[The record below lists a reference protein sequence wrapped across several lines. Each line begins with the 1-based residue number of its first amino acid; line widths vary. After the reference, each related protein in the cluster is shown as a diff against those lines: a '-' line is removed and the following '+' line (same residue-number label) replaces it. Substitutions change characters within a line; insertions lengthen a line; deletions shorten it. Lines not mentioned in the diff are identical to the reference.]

1 MASVSCPKPRYFLAL
16 FFLSLCFK
24 FMSADPNL
32 SFAFKNFG
40 KDSNF
45 DSLIALYGDI
55 KVVNDSLSIEIDGS
69 EMSPG
74 AGRIM
79 SKKPIKLVEGKPRKL
94 VSFSTYFAFSLS
106 RLSGDGLA
114 FVMLPDG
121 YPFNVFD
128 GDGGSFGVL
137 NGGNYKFLGVEFDIL
152 KDDKYGDVNGNHVG
166 VDLSSLVSVK
176 VGNVSSLNLEL
187 NSGEKLQSWIE
198 YEASSKRLEVRLSKW
213 GEIRPDYPLVSCF
226 VDLSQMWKEDEVF
239 VGLSTSRLWNQSHKC
254 NVYSWS
260 FKLRAVPDWMHSQPL
275 DPKALRVGKP
285 EEQLSV
291 PKRSDDCGLKIL
303 GALIF
308 GIGCGALG
316 TLVVLFVWSVL
327 RNRRPIVPEELT
339 PEPKE
344 YEYKKFQVVVDDKA
358 IKDGKN

>member
-1 MASVSCPKPRYFLAL
+1 
-16 FFLSLCFK
+16 
-24 FMSADPNL
+24 MSADPNL

-45 DSLIALYGDI
+45 GSLIALYGDT

-121 YPFNVFD
+121 YPFNLF
-128 GDGGSFGVL
+128 DGGSFGLL

-166 VDLSSLVSVK
+166 VDLSSFVSVK
-176 VGNVSSLNLEL
+176 VGNVSSINLEL
-187 NSGEKLQSWIE
+187 NSGEKLQSWID

-213 GEIRPDYPLVSCF
+213 GDIRPGNPLLSCF
-226 VDLSQMWKEDEVF
+226 IDLSQMWKEDEVF
-239 VGLSTSRLWNQSHKC
+239 VGLSTSRLWNQSQKC

-260 FKLRAVPDWMHSQPL
+260 FKLRAAPDWMHSQPL
-275 DPKALRVGKP
+275 DPKAFVGKP
-285 EEQLSV
+285 EQLSV
-291 PKRSDDCGLKIL
+291 HKRSDCTLKIL
-303 GALIF
+303 GALII
-308 GIGCGALG
+308 GTGCGALG
-316 TLVVLFVWSVL
+316 TFMVLFIWTIL

-339 PEPKE
+339 AEPKE
-344 YEYKKFQVVVDDKA
+344 YEYKKFQVVVDNT
-358 IKDGKN
+358 IKDGKK